1 MEPVVSRG
9 NILVERH
16 GRRMS
21 APTSRVALTI
31 AAGALV
37 ALVVVL
43 AASAIKPFVLGVL
56 LVYLLAP
63 VVERLAR
70 IGLPRW
76 LAVLLVFAMVIAV
89 VSVTLAVAMAPLITQ
104 VRQFIADLPDL
115 AAELRRSFTQFYQG
129 LHLAPVVRDAID
141 NTISRAGTGIGGID
155 VGGLASPLVTSIV
168 GVLSTITAYAILP
181 AWLFFVLKDR
191 LRLAD
196 SLEASLPAGWRGDVF
211 ALFAIVDR
219 VFGNWVRGLLVLG
232 GSVAVLTFAGLT
244 LLSFWV
250 DPVFGKYAILLS
262 IVAGLLELVPFIGPV
277 IAAIPT
283 VLIGLTAGPGGFLA
297 ALALWSVIQLLENNV
312 LVPKIQ
318 GDAVELHPSAV
329 LIALVVGAAIG
340 GVLGAIVS
348 LPIAAASRDM
358 FRYAFH
364 RVGEPPAS
372 VDESLARI
380 SPGLTVSVRRSAV
393 DADVSTDVSSSERTP
408 EMVPAASGGE
418 PRVRDALP

>member
-1 MEPVVSRG
+1 MEPVVPHG
-9 NILVERH
+9 NDQVERH
-16 GRRMS
+16 GRRMP

-31 AAGALV
+31 AAGAV
-37 ALVVVL
+37 IALVTVL

-63 VVERLAR
+63 LVERLAR
-70 IGLPRW
+70 AGIPRG
-76 LAVLLVFAMVIAV
+76 LAVLLVFAAVVVV

-104 VRQFIADLPDL
+104 IRLFFTDLPDL
-115 AAELRRSFTQFYQG
+115 VAELRRSFTQFYDG

-141 NTISRAGTGIGGID
+141 NAITRAGSGIGGID
-155 VGGLASPLVTSIV
+155 IGAIASPLVNSIV

-191 LRLAD
+191 RRLAD
-196 SLEASLPAGWRGDVF
+196 SLEASLPSAWRGDVF

-232 GSVAVLTFAGLT
+232 GSVGVLTFAGLT
-244 LLSFWV
+244 VLSFWV
-250 DPVFGKYAILLS
+250 DPVFGRYAILLA

-340 GVLGAIVS
+340 GVIGAIVS

-364 RVGEPPAS
+364 RVGDPAGS

-380 SPGLTVSVRRSAV
+380 SPALRASVRRSAV
-393 DADVSTDVSSSERTP
+393 DVAVPADVSSSEPTP
-408 EMVPAASGGE
+408 EMA
-418 PRVRDALP
+418 